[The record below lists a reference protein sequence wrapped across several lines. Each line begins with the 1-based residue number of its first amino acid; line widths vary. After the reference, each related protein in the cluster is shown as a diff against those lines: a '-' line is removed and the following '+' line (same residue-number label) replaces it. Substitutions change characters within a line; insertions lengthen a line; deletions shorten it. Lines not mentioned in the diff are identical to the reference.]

1 MSSLA
6 AFADWL
12 RQSLALEP
20 EPLRLDPA
28 PGSISG
34 AYHRR
39 FVRALA
45 QDSAGLQALGPAD
58 FVTLLR
64 SAIRR
69 ELRSGVEVALDVSL
83 DVVRRLRIE
92 QPHWRRA
99 SLVALPIRT
108 GRV

>member
-1 MSSLA
+1 MSSLT

-20 EPLRLDPA
+20 EPLGLDPA
-28 PGSISG
+28 PGSING

-69 ELRSGVEVALDVSL
+69 ELWSGLEVALEVSL
-83 DVVRRLRIE
+83 DLVRRLRIE
-92 QPHWRRA
+92 QHHWSRA
-99 SLVALPIRT
+99 SLAALPIRS
-108 GRV
+108 G